1 MFRFSPDIQEFIRLL
16 SKYTVEYVIVGGE
29 AVIYYGYGRLTGD
42 IDFFYPANRNN
53 VKKLYQTLDAFW
65 EGDIPGLQN
74 ADELLEPGSILQFGV
89 SPNRIDLINQ
99 IEGVS
104 FEEAWKGKKVETLKI
119 KGEQIPIYII
129 GLKQLIQN
137 KKTMKRYKD
146 LDDLKFLDK
155 VKK

>member
-1 MFRFSPDIQEFIRLL
+1 
-16 SKYTVEYVIVGGE
+16 
-29 AVIYYGYGRLTGD
+29 
-42 IDFFYPANRNN
+42 
-53 VKKLYQTLDAFW
+53 
-65 EGDIPGLQN
+65 
-74 ADELLEPGSILQFGV
+74 